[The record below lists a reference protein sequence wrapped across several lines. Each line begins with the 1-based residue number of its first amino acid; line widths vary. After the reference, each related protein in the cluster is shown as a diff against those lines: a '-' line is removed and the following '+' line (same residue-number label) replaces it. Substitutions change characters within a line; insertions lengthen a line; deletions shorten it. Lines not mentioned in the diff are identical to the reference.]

1 FQSAS
6 VSVSA
11 ENFFIMKVGDVPK
24 NGYSINNSYTSMIPL
39 IRILKIF
46 ALNGNVDPTR
56 SKSSVLL
63 KSVFTMLVLGA
74 VSFYCL
80 AYKIRYIYYKLDLS
94 IRLTD
99 SIQIIT
105 DNCQYAI
112 DLYFVYRYGRHM
124 YVEYFKQYE
133 KMDNFLDTNCY
144 SAMKRK
150 IIKIMTFF
158 TIIWFLS
165 SFSDMG
171 AWAVTFG
178 WWIPFVHIISFVF
191 LYTKMLTTLD
201 LIANVIQIE
210 ARLRMISNL
219 VQNCYTCTEMCPI
232 GMLTDSV
239 RNKNWLYCEDEVSP
253 QSTKIRPVDSCE
265 IKRLCKCYLLLTEQ
279 VMFINKMYGF
289 RVLLNT
295 LSLLLDMVKIL
306 NLAIRISVGSQKTLY
321 SGENY
326 NYLPGFTGL
335 IRFVTCA
342 IIVITLVDQCEQTYR
357 QRERI
362 INVIDHLVLNKK
374 PDEDLKPAIM
384 DLRTLLQDRPICF
397 NMSNFFSLNYSL
409 LVSITSVVV
418 TYTIILLQSVN

>member
-1 FQSAS
+1 
-6 VSVSA
+6 
-11 ENFFIMKVGDVPK
+11 MKVGDVPK
-24 NGYSINNSYTSMIPL
+24 NGYLLNNSYTSMIPL
-39 IRILKIF
+39 IWILKIF

-56 SKSSVLL
+56 SKSSVIVR
-63 KSVFTMLVLGA
+63 SVCAVSVLGS

-99 SIQIIT
+99 TVQIIA

-112 DLYFVYRYGRHM
+112 DLYFVFKYGRHM

-144 SAMKRK
+144 PAMRRK
-150 IIKIMTFF
+150 TIKIMTYF

-165 SFSDMG
+165 SFGDMG

-210 ARLRMISNL
+210 ARLRMISNF

-239 RNKNWLYCEDEVSP
+239 RNKNWLYCEDETSP
-253 QSTKIRPVDSCE
+253 QSSKIRPVDSYE

-295 LSLLLDMVKIL
+295 LNLLLDMVKIL
-306 NLAIRISVGSQKTLY
+306 NLAIRITVGSQKTLY
-321 SGENY
+321 YGDNY

-335 IRFVTCA
+335 MRFVTCA

-362 INVIDHLVLNKK
+362 INVIDHLILNKR
-374 PDEDLKPAIM
+374 PDEDLKPAIL
-384 DLRTLLQDRPICF
+384 DLRTLLQARPICF
-397 NMSNFFSLNYSL
+397 NMSNFFALNYSL
-409 LVSITSVVV
+409 LVSIASVVV

>member
-1 FQSAS
+1 
-6 VSVSA
+6 
-11 ENFFIMKVGDVPK
+11 
-24 NGYSINNSYTSMIPL
+24 
-39 IRILKIF
+39 
-46 ALNGNVDPTR
+46 
-56 SKSSVLL
+56 
-63 KSVFTMLVLGA
+63 MLVLGA

-150 IIKIMTFF
+150 IIKIMSFF

-289 RVLLNT
+289 R
-295 LSLLLDMVKIL
+295 
-306 NLAIRISVGSQKTLY
+306 KTLY

-362 INVIDHLVLNKK
+362 INVIDHLILNKRPVTVLMNK
-374 PDEDLKPAIM
+374 FPFVFAINS
-384 DLRTLLQDRPICF
+384 T
-397 NMSNFFSLNYSL
+397 
-409 LVSITSVVV
+409 VITSFGSRSHKPV
-418 TYTIILLQSVN
+418 TWHNYKQRVCTTGCSNGSGVAWGAA